1 VRRLLHAFR
10 FVRDR
15 VPAVRWAYRPLR
27 EPYYRILV
35 WLFPR
40 GIKAELVSRDVVRLH
55 PRFLVLKP
63 EAFEPELTRL
73 MAERVRPGATVLD
86 IGAHVGLH
94 TLMFSRRAGTSG
106 RVLAIEP
113 SPVTAALLMQHL
125 AWNGC
130 NNVEVFEAAVGH
142 EEREVVFAYRADP
155 TDMGAC
161 ANSLAYDIGG
171 KKTNVKMTTIDRICT
186 GRNPDL
192 IKMDIEGAELL
203 ALRGAQQTLT
213 RAAPLLVV
221 SIHPEAMRALGTTPA
236 ELVTFLSGF
245 GYQGRHLDGR
255 PVAELS
261 FGEFVF
267 SKQTALSTA

>member
-40 GIKAELVSRDVVRLH
+40 GIKAELVSRVVRLH

-94 TLMFSRRAGTSG
+94 TLMFSRRAALQGECSLSSL
-106 RVLAIEP
+106 RP
-113 SPVTAALLMQHL
+113 SPPR
-125 AWNGC
+125 C
-130 NNVEVFEAAVGH
+130 
-142 EEREVVFAYRADP
+142 
-155 TDMGAC
+155 
-161 ANSLAYDIGG
+161 
-171 KKTNVKMTTIDRICT
+171 
-186 GRNPDL
+186 
-192 IKMDIEGAELL
+192 
-203 ALRGAQQTLT
+203 
-213 RAAPLLVV
+213 
-221 SIHPEAMRALGTTPA
+221 
-236 ELVTFLSGF
+236 
-245 GYQGRHLDGR
+245 
-255 PVAELS
+255 
-261 FGEFVF
+261 
-267 SKQTALSTA
+267 